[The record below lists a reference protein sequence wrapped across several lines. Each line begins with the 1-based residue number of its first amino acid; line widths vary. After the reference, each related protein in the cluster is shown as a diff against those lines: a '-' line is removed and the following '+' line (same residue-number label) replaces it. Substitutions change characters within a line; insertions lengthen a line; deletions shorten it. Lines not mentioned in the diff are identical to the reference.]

1 MIKIKAPHEKYFSM
15 NVNVCKQENGYN
27 APEIENTVQQDQTSD
42 SLVFMQLRETHKSIH
57 EKLWK
62 V

>member
-1 MIKIKAPHEKYFSM
+1 M
-15 NVNVCKQENGYN
+15 NVSVCKQENGYN